1 VLVLRRSSR
10 ALGGR
15 DRVRTRRKVLILTAT
30 VALVAALAACRND
43 PTPGHTGGAT
53 TSATTATVTSMD
65 YISHV
70 RPQPSDIGQP
80 LIGLADIHSHM
91 FASYGFDGSVIS
103 PGPNPGDAC
112 LTLPPPLAD
121 DVAGVLVTDKM
132 GAYDPGHC
140 QPHADNLLA
149 QQMTQD
155 EVLRAHEAGLN
166 LLVVDAVNNSLL
178 CGLLHDAD
186 WRTDPSSC
194 DDMRNA
200 NSEISAAQ
208 AFQKRIDDAAGGPG
222 QGWFRIVTD
231 PEQARSVIRAGKL
244 AVVLGLE
251 VSNPLCTATPVN
263 CDRTTFLSQ
272 LDQLKARGVR
282 AMFPMH
288 IFDNMLGG
296 AAMNTCTG
304 NTQCWDWEH
313 FTAAALSLGA
323 QYLTDTRFTSQH
335 FPAARNCSGVGVEIG
350 GGLCNENGLSPF
362 GQFAL
367 DALTSRGILIETDH
381 MSTAARDQALA
392 FLSKTNYPAVS
403 SHDGFLAITRGDK
416 ANESNMT
423 AAQLTAL
430 VDGGGVLAPILNQG
444 NTDQIAHVDGAPAYD
459 AQVKG
464 CESSVWEFAQA
475 LHYAVTH
482 SAGRGVA
489 FGSDFNGFA
498 GWPGPCTHAP
508 VKYGHDTVNGVV
520 LSHTVLPIPGKTG
533 EHSYD
538 IALDGFQHIGMLPDF
553 LAQLARIGTPATD
566 LDALE
571 HGAEAYIE
579 TWERAQAASVP
590 EPSTCVTGRQAVADA
605 AAHHQSIAEQIIA
618 SDAELNDPTNPHP
631 GKPTP
636 EHTAE
641 HRALEKQLRQAREAF
656 QAATAAYTAIVTSVR
671 ADYVAGRSP
680 RVCMTEDPPNRGTSG
695 PTTTTTPT
703 LSTTTHTPMPRPTTD
718 PVVCRHKPWLPQC

>member
-1 VLVLRRSSR
+1 MGLIRYQQRSD
-10 ALGGR
+10 G
-15 DRVRTRRKVLILTAT
+15 RTRPTTRSNIVILTAAVT
-30 VALVAALAACRND
+30 VLAALTACRND
-43 PTPGHTGGAT
+43 PTPTPTGAT
-53 TSATTATVTSMD
+53 SSTTTTSPVD
-65 YISHV
+65 YLAGPK
-70 RPQPSDIGQP
+70 PQPADISQP
-80 LIGLADIHSHM
+80 VLGLADIHSHM
-91 FASYGFDGSVIS
+91 FASAGFDGSVIS
-103 PGPNPGDAC
+103 PGPNPGDPC
-112 LTLPPPLAD
+112 LTLPPPVVD

-132 GAYDPGHC
+132 SAYDPLHC
-140 QPHADNLLA
+140 LPHDGNLLA

-155 EVLRAHEAGLN
+155 EVLRAHQAGLN

-178 CGLLHDAD
+178 CGLLHGAD
-186 WRTDPSSC
+186 WRTDPSAC

-200 NSEISAAQ
+200 NSEITAAQ
-208 AFQKRIDDAAGGPG
+208 AFQKRVDDASGGPG

-231 PEQARSVIRAGKL
+231 PEQARAVIRDGKL

-251 VSNPLCTATPVN
+251 VSNPLCTATPVTCN
-263 CDRTTFLSQ
+263 RTSWLSQ
-272 LDQLKARGVR
+272 LDTLRARGVR

-313 FTAAALSLGA
+313 FTAATLSQGG
-323 QYLTDTRFTSQH
+323 QYFTDTRFTSQH
-335 FPAARNCSGVGVEIG
+335 FPAPRNCSAIGVEIG
-350 GGLCNENGLSPF
+350 GGECNEQALTPF
-362 GQFAL
+362 GRFAL
-367 DALTSRGILIETDH
+367 DSLSSRGILIETDH
-381 MSTAARDQALA
+381 MSTAARDQTLA
-392 FLSKTNYPAVS
+392 FLGRTSYPAVS

-423 AAQLTAL
+423 PAQLTAL

-444 NTDQIAHVDGAPAYD
+444 TTDQVVHVDGAPAYD
-459 AQVKG
+459 QEVPG
-464 CESSVWEFAQA
+464 CGSSVWEFAQA
-475 LHYAVTH
+475 LHYAVAH

-489 FGSDFNGFA
+489 FGSDFDGFA

-508 VKYGHDTVNGVV
+508 IKYGTDTVNGVV
-520 LSHTVLPIPGKTG
+520 LTHTILPIPGHTG
-533 EHSYD
+533 QRSYD

-553 LAQLARIGTPATD
+553 LDQLARIGTPTAD

-579 TWERAQAASVP
+579 TWERAQAAAVP
-590 EPSTCVTGRQAVADA
+590 EPAPCVTGRQAVADA
-605 AAHHQSIAEQIIA
+605 AAHHQAVTEQIIA
-618 SDAELNDPTNPHP
+618 SDAELNDPTSPHP

-641 HRALEKQLRQAREAF
+641 HRALEKQLREASQALT
-656 QAATAAYTAIVTSVR
+656 AATSGYTSTVASVR

-680 RVCMTEDPPNRGTSG
+680 RVCMTEDPPNQGTTG
-695 PTTTTTPT
+695 PTSTTTPT
-703 LSTTTHTPMPRPTTD
+703 LDTTTHTPPPHPTTD